1 MKTIG
6 LLAASSV
13 FMTAAWYGHLRFR
26 ESALWKVILVSWLL
40 AFFEYC
46 LQVPANRIGYG
57 QFTATQLKIIQEVI
71 TLLVFVAFA
80 WLYLGERLRWNERSR
95 SRSCSARWSWRT
107 CRREPTARVTA

>member
-6 LLAASSV
+6 LLAASNV

-80 WLYLGERLRWNERSR
+80 WLYLGEHLRWRRSR
-95 SRSCSARWSWRT
+95 SRSRSARWSWRT

>member
-1 MKTIG
+1 MKTIA
-6 LLAASSV
+6 LLAASNV
-13 FMTAAWYGHLRFR
+13 FMTTAWYGHLRFR

-57 QFTATQLKIIQEVI
+57 QFTAAQLKIIQEVI
-71 TLLVFVAFA
+71 TLFVFVAFA
-80 WLYLGERLRWNERSR
+80 GSISASVCAGTRRSR

-107 CRREPTARVTA
+107 CPREPTERLTA